1 MSDDKTPPQPQ
12 EESAE
17 DKARRERN
25 EALFGDLDDEGGD
38 DSEVVA
44 ELQQQV
50 IKLTTALQNA
60 QRDSLAN
67 HERAEEAKRTLNRVE
82 AKAKDDEKYAIGKF
96 VKEIL
101 PVIDT
106 LELGLKSIPQAD
118 RDADPKFAKL
128 ADGFEKALTGQLRAV
143 FNRFGITEINPINQQ
158 FDENKHDAIAVVP
171 KPDVESETVISVEL
185 KGYEINGRVIRPAKV
200 VVTPSDM

>member
-1 MSDDKTPPQPQ
+1 MSDDKTPTPPQ

-17 DKARRERN
+17 DKARRERD
-25 EALFGDLDDEGGD
+25 EALFGDLEDEGGD
-38 DSEVVA
+38 ANEMVA

-67 HERAEEAKRTLNRVE
+67 YERAEEAKRTLARVE
-82 AKAKDDEKYAIGKF
+82 AKAKDDEKYAVGKF

-128 ADGFEKALTGQLRAV
+128 ADGFEKALGGQLKSA

-158 FDENKHDAIAVVP
+158 FDENKHEALAVVP
-171 KPDVESETVISVEL
+171 KPGVDAETVISVEQ
-185 KGYEINGRVIRPAKV
+185 KGYEINGRIIRPAKV